1 LLGSIPSSLPL
12 LLLLLLIHLV
22 KVNHIIVGLSLW
34 CLELLLL
41 TKINLLVE
49 FRLLLLLL
57 LSLSIEA
64 RLRQSTEH
72 VKFIRSRL
80 LLLRRGLLEVA
91 EHLIL
96 LITSVA
102 KVRHETPSVIWHL
115 LGLYL
120 LLLLHV
126 QAPEKRVAIHRLLLD
141 VSIQTEIPIEWLSG
155 CHV

>member
-1 LLGSIPSSLPL
+1 L
-12 LLLLLLIHLV
+12 LV
-22 KVNHIIVGLSLW
+22 KV
-34 CLELLLL
+34 
-41 TKINLLVE
+41 
-49 FRLLLLLL
+49 RLLLLLL
-57 LSLSIEA
+57 LSLRVEA

-72 VKFIRSRL
+72 VKVIRSRL

-96 LITSVA
+96 QITGVPE
-102 KVRHETPSVIWHL
+102 VGYETPSIIWHL

-141 VSIQTEIPIEWLSG
+141 VGIQTEIPTEWLSG

>member
-22 KVNHIIVGLSLW
+22 KVNHIIVGLSFW
-34 CLELLLL
+34 CLELLL
-41 TKINLLVE
+41 TKVNLLVE
-49 FRLLLLLL
+49 VRLLLLLL
-57 LSLSIEA
+57 LSLRVEA

-72 VKFIRSRL
+72 VEVIRSRL

-96 LITSVA
+96 LITGVA
-102 KVRHETPSVIWHL
+102 KVRHETPSVIGHL

-120 LLLLHV
+120 LLLHV
-126 QAPEKRVAIHRLLLD
+126 QAPE
-141 VSIQTEIPIEWLSG
+141 
-155 CHV
+155 